1 MYDNCMTETDVKIC
15 VSHVSKAFTRG
26 CRFIKVLDDISF
38 SMQAGEFV
46 AILGPSGCGKST
58 LLNMVA
64 DLEPCEEG
72 NIIVNEYH
80 TDQPERHRMM
90 MFQEAALFPW
100 YNVLSNVVY
109 GLRFKKGLTN
119 AERRTIASYYLRMVG
134 LDHFER
140 AYIHELSGGMKQR
153 VALARALAPNPQIL
167 LMDEPFSAL
176 DALTCEQLYKD
187 VQKIW
192 NMQRK
197 TILLVTHNV
206 REAVVLAQRVIVLS
220 QRPGK
225 ILKDFP
231 IQLPYPRSVH
241 DVSVS
246 ALANELVNVLH
257 AKDGVDDYASCI

>member
-1 MYDNCMTETDVKIC
+1 MTETDVKIC
-15 VSHVSKAFTRG
+15 ASHVSKVFTGG
-26 CRFIKVLDDISF
+26 CHFIKVLDDISF
-38 SMQAGEFV
+38 SIQTGEFV

-64 DLEPCEEG
+64 DLEPCKEG

-119 AERRTIASYYLRMVG
+119 AERKTIASYYLRMVG
-134 LDHFER
+134 LGHFER

-153 VALARALAPNPQIL
+153 VALARALAPNPQML

-176 DALTCEQLYKD
+176 DALTCEHLYKD

-192 NMQRK
+192 NMQHK

-246 ALANELVNVLH
+246 ALANELTHVLH
-257 AKDGVDDYASCI
+257 VKGDDDYASCI

>member
-1 MYDNCMTETDVKIC
+1 MPETNVKIC
-15 VSHVSKAFTRG
+15 ASHVGKAFRRDH
-26 CRFIKVLDDISF
+26 RFIKVLDDISF
-38 SMQAGEFV
+38 SIQTGEFV

-64 DLEPCEEG
+64 GLEPCEEG
-72 NIIVNEYH
+72 HIIVNEYH

-100 YNVLSNVVY
+100 YNVLGNVVY

-119 AERRTIASYYLRMVG
+119 AERKTIALYYLRMVG

-140 AYIHELSGGMKQR
+140 AYVHELSGGMKQR

-192 NMQRK
+192 NMQHK
-197 TILLVTHNV
+197 TVLLVTHNV
-206 REAVVLAQRVIVLS
+206 REAVVLTQRVIVLS

-225 ILKDFP
+225 ILKDLP

-246 ALANELVNVLH
+246 ALANELINVLH
-257 AKDGVDDYASCI
+257 EKDDVYNYASCT

>member
-1 MYDNCMTETDVKIC
+1 MTGTDVKIC
-15 VSHVSKAFTRG
+15 ASHVSKAFMRDY
-26 CRFIKVLDDISF
+26 RLMKVLDDISF
-38 SMQAGEFV
+38 SVQAGEFV

-72 NIIVNEYH
+72 NIIVNEYY

-119 AERRTIASYYLRMVG
+119 AERKTIASYYLRVVG

-176 DALTCEQLYKD
+176 DALTCEQLYVD

-192 NMQRK
+192 NMQHK

-220 QRPGK
+220 RRPGR

-257 AKDGVDDYASCI
+257 AKDGVNNYASCI

>member
-1 MYDNCMTETDVKIC
+1 MTETDVKIC
-15 VSHVSKAFTRG
+15 VSHVRKTFTRG
-26 CRFIKVLDDISF
+26 HRFTKVLDDISF
-38 SMQAGEFV
+38 SIQAGEFV

-64 DLEPCEEG
+64 GLESCEEG
-72 NIIVNEYH
+72 SIVVNEYH
-80 TDQPERHRMM
+80 TNQPERHRMM

-100 YNVLSNVVY
+100 YNVLGNVVY

-119 AERRTIASYYLRMVG
+119 AERKTIASYYLHIVG

-176 DALTCEQLYKD
+176 DALTCEQLYRD

-192 NMQRK
+192 NMQHK

-206 REAVVLAQRVIVLS
+206 REAIVLTQRVIVLS
-220 QRPGK
+220 RRPGK

-231 IQLPYPRSVH
+231 IQLSYPRSVH

-246 ALANELVNVLH
+246 ELANELTNVLH
-257 AKDGVDDYASCI
+257 EKDNAEDCASCT